1 MEKMNRPVIL
11 SSLLLIFC
19 ASSVNAAEISPHRMR
34 VAVPVADLRRDPVRA
49 GPDLEHDPLE
59 ESQLLYGDRV
69 EIHEEKKGWVRVNA
83 LEQMEWTHQK
93 RWEGY
98 PGWMELTQLIPEPE
112 DWAPNLVI
120 TAKLGTVLEK
130 PEPNAPVRFTLS
142 LGTRLVGI
150 LDGDRWKLKLL
161 DGSTGWITADQATLL
176 EKLTQLRADP
186 ERWRAGLVRT
196 ARLFLGDPYYW
207 GGRSAY
213 NPTVSGPP
221 HTAVDCSGLVG
232 LVYKANGWII
242 PRDAQEQWMQA
253 LPIPPKQLL
262 PGDLIFLHDLNDSK
276 KVIHVMLYVP
286 ASSGEGG
293 VIEGPGTGKPVRE
306 LSLSERL
313 KEAEGQRISFGTY
326 LPQ

>member
-1 MEKMNRPVIL
+1 M
-11 SSLLLIFC
+11 
-19 ASSVNAAEISPHRMR
+19 
-34 VAVPVADLRRDPVRA
+34 
-49 GPDLEHDPLE
+49 
-59 ESQLLYGDRV
+59 
-69 EIHEEKKGWVRVNA
+69 
-83 LEQMEWTHQK
+83 
-93 RWEGY
+93 
-98 PGWMELTQLIPEPE
+98 
-112 DWAPNLVI
+112 
-120 TAKLGTVLEK
+120 
-130 PEPNAPVRFTLS
+130 
-142 LGTRLVGI
+142 
-150 LDGDRWKLKLL
+150 
-161 DGSTGWITADQATLL
+161 
-176 EKLTQLRADP
+176 
-186 ERWRAGLVRT
+186 
-196 ARLFLGDPYYW
+196 
-207 GGRSAY
+207 
-213 NPTVSGPP
+213 
-221 HTAVDCSGLVG
+221 G